1 MNRDSLP
8 DIVEPLLAKSELVGS
23 VAEKAARATALLRNI
38 ARDFAPVVFAN
49 SLGAEDMVL
58 TDLIW
63 QEKINIKIFSLD
75 TGRLPV
81 ETYELI
87 HQAEKHYNRKLTIF
101 FPRHDAVE
109 AYTREHGSHG
119 FYESVDA
126 RKACCHARKV
136 EPLQRALAGKGAWVT
151 GLRAAQSAT
160 RDKLKVL
167 SQDTTNNLV
176 KASPLADW
184 SEAEV
189 WVYLRANKVPYNRLH
204 DQNYPS
210 IGCAPCTRAIQPG
223 EDVRAGR
230 WWWESPESKECGL
243 HLVDGRLQRIDKE
256 GVEA

>member
-1 MNRDSLP
+1 MIRESLP
-8 DIVEPLLAKSELVGS
+8 DQDNPELLDV
-23 VAEKAARATALLRNI
+23 VADKATRAAALLHNI
-38 ARDFAPVVFAN
+38 ARDYAPVVFAN

-63 QEKINIKIFSLD
+63 RENINIGVFSLD

-81 ETYELI
+81 ETYDLI
-87 HQAEKHYNRKLTIF
+87 RQMDKHYGRTLDIF

-109 AYTREHGSHG
+109 AYARAHGSHG
-119 FYESVDA
+119 FYDSVEA

-151 GLRAAQSAT
+151 GLRAAQSTT
-160 RDKLKVL
+160 RDKLKVI
-167 SQDTTNNLV
+167 SQDTANNLV

-189 WVYLRANKVPYNRLH
+189 WVYLRAKEVPYNRLH
-204 DQNYPS
+204 DRGYPS

-230 WWWESPESKECGL
+230 WWWETPETKECGL
-243 HLVDGRLQRIDKE
+243 HLVGGKLQRVAQQEI
-256 GVEA
+256 AA